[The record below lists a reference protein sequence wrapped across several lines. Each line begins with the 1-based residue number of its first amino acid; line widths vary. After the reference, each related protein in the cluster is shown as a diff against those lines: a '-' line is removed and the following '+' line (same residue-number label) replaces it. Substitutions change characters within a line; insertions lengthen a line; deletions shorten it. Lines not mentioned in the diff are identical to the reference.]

1 MDLKPASW
9 KNFMDYIISLDENL
23 GCIVIKVF
31 NAMTSEVSARS
42 GPEIVRLSEEKHIK
56 RFLFYVREA
65 PNTQSDVQNYNF
77 ATEGISDFGFPH
89 DSRSAFLVSPD
100 DTSHDFI
107 TTLFLNAGYRVKSF
121 TDEEAAKSWLMK
133 V

>member
-1 MDLKPASW
+1 
-9 KNFMDYIISLDENL
+9 MDYKISLDVNL
-23 GCIVIKVF
+23 SCIFIKVF
-31 NAMTSEVSARS
+31 NAMTSEIGAQC

-56 RFLFYVREA
+56 RFLFDVREA

-77 ATEGISDFGFPH
+77 ATEEISDFGFPH
-89 DSRSAFLVSPD
+89 DSRTAFLIKPD

-121 TDEEAAKSWLMK
+121 TDEESAISWLTK
-133 V
+133 E